1 MRGIVRGRRRV
12 WLGISALMSL
22 VIVVAALGAPASTR
36 RGVGH
41 VVTTREVPLYLK
53 SLDFV
58 DRDLNYRALARS
70 ITAGSATDEART
82 VAVFLWTRDN
92 IRDVPD
98 WVPLVDDHVWHIIVR
113 GQGTNDQTADV
124 FTTLVVYAGV
134 PAYWV
139 FNRSGRG
146 PRVVSLAK
154 IDGAWRVFDV
164 HGGRIFR
171 GPAGALMTVDEVMQM
186 GIFGVAIPPPP
197 SLLRAELQM
206 LGPRLL
212 FEARRVSG
220 FARADD
226 VPVPVMTGAGAGG
239 AGR

>member
-1 MRGIVRGRRRV
+1 MTFRRRGRLV
-12 WLGISALMSL
+12 WL
-22 VIVVAALGAPASTR
+22 VVVALVSATAALLALGARASTR
-36 RGVGH
+36 QAVDF
-41 VVTTREVPLYLK
+41 VVTTRELPAYLK
-53 SLDFV
+53 GLDFV
-58 DRDLNYRALARS
+58 DRDLNYRALARR

-82 VAVFLWTRDN
+82 MAVFQWTRDN

-98 WVPLVDDHVWHIIVR
+98 WAPLVDDHVWHIIVR

-124 FTTLVVYAGV
+124 FTTLVAYAGV
-134 PAYWV
+134 SAYWV

-171 GPAGALMTVDEVMQM
+171 GPAGALMTVDEVTQM

-197 SLLRAELQM
+197 RVLRADLQM

-212 FEARRVSG
+212 FEARCVFG
-220 FARADD
+220 LARATDAQTSVIAD
-226 VPVPVMTGAGAGG
+226 NGVGDAG
-239 AGR
+239 